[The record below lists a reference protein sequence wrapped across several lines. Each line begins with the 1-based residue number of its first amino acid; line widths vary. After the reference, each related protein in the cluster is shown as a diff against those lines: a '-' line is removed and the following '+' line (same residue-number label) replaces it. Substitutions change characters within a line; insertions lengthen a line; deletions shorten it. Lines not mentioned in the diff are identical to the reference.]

1 MPIDT
6 APFDMT
12 AAIAA
17 TATNVVAGAV
27 PVIASGAE
35 AIRTAREFAATLADG
50 VIERDRSGALPVRE
64 LAAFDASGLLAI
76 TVPRKDGG
84 AEVPATVLAEVIRTI
99 AAVDPAIAQGPQGH
113 FLLVDVLSVLGP
125 PDQR

>member
-1 MPIDT
+1 MPTDT
-6 APFDMT
+6 APFEVT
-12 AAIAA
+12 VA
-17 TATNVVAGAV
+17 TAVNGSSVAAGAV
-27 PVIASGAE
+27 PVIASGPE
-35 AIRTAREFAATLADG
+35 AIRTAQEFAATLADG

-64 LAAFDASGLLAI
+64 LASFDASGLLAI